1 MTKEHWAPVENKETT
16 CLKAI
21 YTRREEVDRRA
32 TVVHVV
38 VVRDFWFPDI
48 LGCSTVVGRFL
59 GEPRRLLSFQ
69 YARNGTIVGVSG
81 KFNGALALRKV
92 PEAACRL
99 GPNPVWGPNYV
110 GLDK

>member
-1 MTKEHWAPVENKETT
+1 MTKEHWKPVKNKETT

-32 TVVHVV
+32 TGLHVV

-48 LGCSTVVGRFL
+48 LDFSNVVGKFL
-59 GEPRRLLSFQ
+59 GEPRRLLGFQ

-92 PEAACRL
+92 PEAARKL
-99 GPNPVWGPNYV
+99 GPNPVCGANCV